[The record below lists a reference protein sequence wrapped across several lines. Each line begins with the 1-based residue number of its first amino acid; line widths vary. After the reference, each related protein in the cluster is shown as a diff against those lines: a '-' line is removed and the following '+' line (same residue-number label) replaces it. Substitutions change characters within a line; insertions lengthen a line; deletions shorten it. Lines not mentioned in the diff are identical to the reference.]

1 MEPPSAA
8 WGALESAETRF
19 VTDIQWP
26 TWLKLSNL
34 DEQGG
39 KSESRRAERTRS
51 PLRPVDLYTIRIIS
65 RARSKLSN
73 DTKFDNVSLNANTIT
88 QAHDI
93 YLQVYNTG
101 PLHWATTLR

>member
-1 MEPPSAA
+1 MEDGIESRWPIVLHDLTLENYCRTVICVTYNSASIDMEPPSAA

-39 KSESRRAERTRS
+39 KSESRRAE
-51 PLRPVDLYTIRIIS
+51 
-65 RARSKLSN
+65 
-73 DTKFDNVSLNANTIT
+73 
-88 QAHDI
+88 
-93 YLQVYNTG
+93 
-101 PLHWATTLR
+101 